1 MILLSLSAGT
11 FAVRGGDSYVTYYS
25 GEGASLSLGGGVTT
39 VREILSRT
47 LGNLTEEFSNP
58 PYTYADVWAS
68 YNGWS
73 FSGWCPSWWGTVW
86 FGVTSDGYLHWH
98 NWFHTIGGSVY
109 DDRLWRDVNPGQYF
123 ELYFSL
129 SSWRSTSSGVAG
141 SPPLNIWVSLYDS
154 SGTKVASV
162 YIVYNMYFSSPTV
175 SVYNSNTTASLGNLN
190 FKLWQNSTGA
200 YFSSDNG
207 TTSVYVGQIYTE
219 PTRVE
224 IRFYI
229 WEYNPTQPYSD
240 YEFYVN
246 MDKLVIRP
254 LSSNDIALSGLPAGS
269 WYLLGTSGN
278 VLMNTNTTVHG
289 SALSYTNRPLEGD
302 EFSDGAVQ
310 GWTGVNLA
318 SLSESGGYLNTVP
331 IDNTWWPTYNSL
343 GAGAYHALY
352 ASAQDFWVETELTY
366 TWQSGALSQMYLAVR
381 DASGQVLAY
390 IGVNDAWAWDGCTP
404 AFAYG
409 VWTGS
414 SWTSW
419 GTSENAVP
427 ASGTVTLRISRSGS
441 TYTLTASGAYT
452 GTWTVTG
459 TASPVAGV
467 YLMHTKYFSYPC
479 DLAKWNY
486 VRTNIPGAPQPV
498 SGTLAGLVD
507 YMYVKRGTFY
517 ANTTVTYSQDY
528 NSFAVS
534 QSPPQTFNAFD
545 DCSSATGWSG
555 IYYPYSPNYYW
566 FGSSGGCIC
575 ALYQGQYPGSSSCSL
590 YAEKNLNILTKGPA
604 IQISFSTMAQNDVG
618 NLYDAKLT
626 GVYLKLANGTYIAP
640 NNFAEVSLTDR
651 SWHSL
656 NYTVYL
662 SDAQNIIGLKFTWYG
677 YGSFYFKIN
686 FYLDNVSVVYSGDL
700 GLTIKGVPAN
710 DVVKVYQG
718 TTLKKTVVSSGSDI
732 VISTADVPQP
742 FDGSIVVVSRP
753 HMRPLASY
761 SGTINWNDAFT
772 YSGGALTKSST
783 GAQPQQAA
791 AGSECSTTAGWTF
804 TYNLVT
810 GGSTPTFSSSSG
822 YVRFDESSLSY
833 DSGPSGDDAPR
844 MEAYYYL
851 DYSLNIAGQNF
862 TISISADGGNMQYK
876 WYSSALGDWVYTGY
890 GEIKVYYLQGGT
902 WTLIAQSAQSSS
914 PALTTSV
921 ANILSSSVATVDK
934 VRVEFHTVG
943 VGRAHIALYM
953 VGPQWGRVDYLRV
966 NYTKI
971 PDGYPGVPVTGLQPG
986 QFAVFS
992 GKTYWANSSG
1002 AAVIPLSAATWPFT
1016 GTVAVYPP
1024 SESYT
1029 GTFVPGNI
1037 YSTKTTK
1044 VYSQSTD
1051 TLFYELDTASY
1062 TYRAELKLLSV
1073 SPATAGGSQNVTF
1086 TFKVYENGNLLPASA
1101 SVPRVLV
1108 NGVKVDAEGAGAYTW
1123 RVRVPPGAFI
1133 EAYAPAGIR
1142 VSGRLR

>member
-1 MILLSLSAGT
+1 MLLSLSAGT

-68 YNGWS
+68 YNNWS
-73 FSGWCPSWWGTVW
+73 TSGSCPCWSGTLWC
-86 FGVTSDGYLHWH
+86 GVTSDGYLQWH
-98 NWFHTIGGSVY
+98 NWLHTVGGAVY
-109 DDRLWRDVNPGQYF
+109 DFRMWRDVNLGQYF
-123 ELYFSL
+123 EVYFSMSAGR
-129 SSWRSTSSGVAG
+129 SSTSGVAG
-141 SPPLNIWVSLYDS
+141 APPLNIWVSLYDS
-154 SGTKVASV
+154 SGTRVAAV
-162 YIVYNMYFSSPTV
+162 NVTYNFGLSSPV
-175 SVYNSNTTASLGNLN
+175 VYVYGTSTTAGLGSLN

-229 WEYNPTQPYSD
+229 WEYNSMQSYSD
-240 YEFYVN
+240 YEYWVN
-246 MDKLVIRP
+246 IDRVAARS

-269 WYLLGTSGN
+269 WYLLDASGN

-302 EFSDGAVQ
+302 EFSDGVVQ

-331 IDNTWWPTYNSL
+331 IGNTWWPTRNSL
-343 GAGAYHALY
+343 GAGAYHAFY

-390 IGVNDAWAWDGCTP
+390 IGVNDAWANDGCTP

-467 YLMHTKYFSYPC
+467 YLMHTKYFNYPC

-507 YMYVKRGTFY
+507 YMYAKRGTFY
-517 ANTTVTYSQDY
+517 TNTTVTYY
-528 NSFAVS
+528 NDGNYFTVS
-534 QSPPQTFNAFD
+534 QTPSQTA
-545 DCSSATGWSG
+545 
-555 IYYPYSPNYYW
+555 
-566 FGSSGGCIC
+566 
-575 ALYQGQYPGSSSCSL
+575 
-590 YAEKNLNILTKGPA
+590 
-604 IQISFSTMAQNDVG
+604 
-618 NLYDAKLT
+618 
-626 GVYLKLANGTYIAP
+626 
-640 NNFAEVSLTDR
+640 
-651 SWHSL
+651 
-656 NYTVYL
+656 
-662 SDAQNIIGLKFTWYG
+662 
-677 YGSFYFKIN
+677 
-686 FYLDNVSVVYSGDL
+686 
-700 GLTIKGVPAN
+700 LTIKGVPAN

-753 HMRPLASY
+753 YMRPLASY

-822 YVRFDESSLSY
+822 YVRFDESRLYY

-914 PALTTSV
+914 PSLTTSV

-1037 YSTKTTK
+1037 YYTKTTK
-1044 VYSQSTD
+1044 VYSQSID

-1062 TYRAELKLLSV
+1062 TYRVELKLLSV
-1073 SPATAGGSQNVTF
+1073 STATAGGSQNVTF

-1123 RVRVPPGAFI
+1123 RVRAPPGALI

-1142 VSGRLR
+1142 VSGRLG

>member
-25 GEGASLSLGGGVTT
+25 GEGAEISLGGGVTT
-39 VREILSRT
+39 VREVLSRT

-58 PYTYADVWAS
+58 PYTYANVWAS

-73 FSGWCPSWWGTVW
+73 FSGWCPSWWGTLW

-109 DDRLWRDVNPGQYF
+109 DDRLWRDVNPGPYF
-123 ELYFSL
+123 ELYFSM
-129 SSWRSTSSGVAG
+129 SSWRAEPGGGVAG
-141 SPPLNIWVSLYDS
+141 APPLNIWVSLYDS

-162 YIVYNMYFSSPTV
+162 YIVYNMRFSSPTV

-229 WEYNPTQPYSD
+229 WEYNSMQPYSD
-240 YEFYVN
+240 SEYYVN

-254 LSSNDIALSGLPAGS
+254 LTSSSNDIALSGLPAGS
-269 WYLLGTSGN
+269 WYLLDTSGN

-302 EFSDGAVQ
+302 EFSDGVVQ

-318 SLSESGGYLNTVP
+318 TLSESGGYLNTVP

-441 TYTLTASGAYT
+441 TWTLTASGAYT
-452 GTWTVTG
+452 GTWTVAG
-459 TASPVAGV
+459 TASPAAGV
-467 YLMHTKYFSYPC
+467 YLMHTKYFNYPC

-498 SGTLAGLVD
+498 SGTLAGLID
-507 YMYVKRGTFY
+507 YTYVKRGTFC
-517 ANTTVTYSQDY
+517 ANTTVTYYHDGNYFTVAQTPSQT
-528 NSFAVS
+528 A
-534 QSPPQTFNAFD
+534 
-545 DCSSATGWSG
+545 
-555 IYYPYSPNYYW
+555 
-566 FGSSGGCIC
+566 
-575 ALYQGQYPGSSSCSL
+575 
-590 YAEKNLNILTKGPA
+590 
-604 IQISFSTMAQNDVG
+604 
-618 NLYDAKLT
+618 
-626 GVYLKLANGTYIAP
+626 
-640 NNFAEVSLTDR
+640 
-651 SWHSL
+651 
-656 NYTVYL
+656 
-662 SDAQNIIGLKFTWYG
+662 
-677 YGSFYFKIN
+677 
-686 FYLDNVSVVYSGDL
+686 
-700 GLTIKGVPAN
+700 LTIKGVPAN

-718 TTLKKTVVSSGSDI
+718 TTLKKTVVSSGADI
-732 VISTADVPQP
+732 VISTSDVPQP

-753 HMRPLASY
+753 YMRPLASY

-783 GAQPQQAA
+783 GAQLQQAT

-810 GGSTPTFSSSSG
+810 GGITPTFSSSSG
-822 YVRFDESSLSY
+822 YVRFDESYLYY
-833 DSGPSGDDAPR
+833 DTGPYGDDPPR
-844 MEAYYYL
+844 IEAYYYL
-851 DYSLNIAGQNF
+851 DYSLNITGQNF

-876 WYSSALGDWVYTGY
+876 WYSSALRDWVYTGY

-914 PALTTSV
+914 PSLTTSV

-934 VRVEFHTVG
+934 VRVEFHTIG
-943 VGRAHIALYM
+943 VAGAHIALYM

-1002 AAVIPLSAATWPFT
+1002 AAVIPPSAATWPFT

-1029 GTFVPGNI
+1029 GTFAPGNI
-1037 YSTKTTK
+1037 YYTKTTK

-1108 NGVKVDAEGAGAYTW
+1108 NGFKVDAESAGAYTW
-1123 RVRVPPGAFI
+1123 RVRAPPGALI